1 MPPLVTRTWG
11 DGPPLVLLHGFTQ
24 TAAAWGPF
32 GQLLGCHRTIVAVD
46 LPGHGGSAS
55 IAADLEETADRVLE
69 LFDDEPFDL
78 LGYSLGGRVALTLA
92 LTRPG
97 RLSSLILVGRTAGK
111 EDPVEAADR
120 RRRDEALA
128 TLIEAE
134 DDVPA
139 FVERWLAQELFADL
153 GAEAAEVD
161 ARLANTA
168 AGLADSLRR
177 SGAGTQMSR
186 WDQLAGLTI
195 PTLVIAGEDDQK
207 YSALGRRMVD
217 LLPDGRLVLIAGAG
231 HACHLTRPSDTAAVV
246 EGWLG

>member
-97 RLSSLILVGRTAGK
+97 RLSSLILVGSTAGIQ
-111 EDPVEAADR
+111 DPVEAADR

-153 GAEAAEVD
+153 GTKEAELD

-177 SGAGTQMSR
+177 SGAGTQVPR

>member
-55 IAADLEETADRVLE
+55 IAANLEETADRVLE

-97 RLSSLILVGRTAGK
+97 RLSSLILVGSTAGI

-128 TLIEAE
+128 IQIEAE

-153 GAEAAEVD
+153 GAEEAEVH

-177 SGAGTQMSR
+177 SGAGTQVSR
-186 WDQLAGLTI
+186 WDQLADLTI

-217 LLPDGRLVLIAGAG
+217 LLPDGRLVVIAGAG